1 MTIFQACNCTIDHL
15 SRVERRGWMRLFPDR
30 GLYQCANCQK
40 LQLLPEAAVNK
51 AKAEYAARKAAPGR
65 RAPAR
70 PT

>member
-1 MTIFQACNCTIDHL
+1 
-15 SRVERRGWMRLFPDR
+15 MRLFPDR